1 MKRFIFF
8 LLILL
13 VSVFIGVKI
22 AEDPGYALFA
32 YRHWTVE
39 MPLWFMVVGVI
50 VFLLVLYC
58 MLRFIDGVDAT
69 WAGWKNW
76 LRLRKKHKSY
86 SKTNRGILELLEANW
101 KSAENCLMAGVD
113 QSDAPLI
120 NFLAAA
126 KAAQEQNAFD
136 RRDAY
141 LRKAYDVAPQANV
154 AIGITQA
161 QLQLNQGKYEQ
172 ALATLNHLRSLAPKH
187 AFVLKMLERV
197 YIHLGDW
204 KSLLNLLPALR
215 KAKIASE
222 QHLEQ
227 LQNKV
232 YQELLSRSQ
241 TASVFD
247 IKKIWDTVP
256 KKFQQDPEVVAAYT
270 KVLSSHPE
278 TWPEIDELITKAMK
292 KSWNTELVHLYG
304 VCITEDATKQLK
316 TAENWKKFYGTEPV
330 LFLTLGRLC
339 VRCQQW
345 GKARSYF
352 EESLKL
358 APTPEIYLE
367 YGNLLLRLNEQDAA
381 MKQFKIGMVQTAS
394 KQ

>member
-1 MKRFIFF
+1 MKRLIFF
-8 LLILL
+8 VFILLI
-13 VSVFIGVKI
+13 SVVIGVKI
-22 AEDPGYALFA
+22 AEDPGYVLFA

-39 MPLWFMVVGVI
+39 MPLWFMAVAVI
-50 VFLLVLYC
+50 VILMLLYGI
-58 MLRFIDGVDAT
+58 LRFIDGVDAT

-172 ALATLNHLRSLAPKH
+172 ALATLNHLRTLAPKH
-187 AFVLKMLERV
+187 AYVLKMLERV
-197 YIHLGDW
+197 YVHLGDW
-204 KSLLNLLPALR
+204 KKLLNLLPALR

-222 QHLEQ
+222 QHLDQ
-227 LQNKV
+227 LQGKI
-232 YQELLSRSQ
+232 YQEVLTQSQ
-241 TASVFD
+241 KLPLAE
-247 IKKIWDTVP
+247 IKALWETVP
-256 KKFQQDPEVVAAYT
+256 RKFQQDPDVIASYTTALSAY
-270 KVLSSHPE
+270 PE
-278 TWPEIDELITKAMK
+278 TWSEIDELISKSMK
-292 KSWNTELVHLYG
+292 KAWNTQQVRLYG
-304 VCITEDATKQLK
+304 ICFSKEPTKQLK
-316 TAENWKKFYGTEPV
+316 TAENWRKFYSTQPV

-339 VRCQQW
+339 VCCQQW

-358 APTPEIYLE
+358 EATPEVYLE
-367 YGNLLLRLNEQDAA
+367 YGNLLLRLNEQEAA
-381 MKQFKIGMVQTAS
+381 MQQFKDGM
-394 KQ
+394 KHGLPK